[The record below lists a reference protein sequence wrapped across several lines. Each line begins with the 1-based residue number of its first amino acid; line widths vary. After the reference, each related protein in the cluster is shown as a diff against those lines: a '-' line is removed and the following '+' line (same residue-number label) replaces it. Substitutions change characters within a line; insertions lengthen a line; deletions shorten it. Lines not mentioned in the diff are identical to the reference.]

1 MAKSIC
7 MKGPYQR
14 FEPNREGCSAIPH
27 PDKKLKHMK
36 HLIVFFL
43 AASSFSG
50 FAQPR
55 AEEALEKDSKTLK
68 ERYVLMKEKSET
80 FNEYK
85 VIKEYILDGMWKI
98 TSDSIK
104 KVHSQLAEAKE
115 EAAQL
120 QLSLNSALAAV
131 KQKEDSMAEIEY
143 ASTHITVLGIDFSKS
158 FFIGLVGIVLL
169 GMILLIGLVTGR
181 LKLMYLSLKERM
193 DAESM
198 ISKEFENYKR
208 KALDKQM
215 KLSREL
221 QNERNKMAELRSA

>member
-1 MAKSIC
+1 MKYIIVILCAIVSAHTMAQS
-7 MKGPYQR
+7 Q
-14 FEPNREGCSAIPH
+14 
-27 PDKKLKHMK
+27 
-36 HLIVFFL
+36 
-43 AASSFSG
+43 
-50 FAQPR
+50 
-55 AEEALEKDSKTLK
+55 AEAALEKDAKTLN
-68 ERYVLMKEKSET
+68 ERFAVMKSKSET

-85 VIKEYILDGMWKI
+85 VIKEYILDGMWRI

-104 KVHSQLAEAKE
+104 KLHAQLAEARDE
-115 EAAQL
+115 SAQL
-120 QLSLNSALAAV
+120 QLGLKAAQAAV
-131 KQKEDSMAEIEY
+131 KQKEDSMAEVEH

-158 FFIGLVGIVLL
+158 FFIGLVGFVLL

-181 LKLMYLSLKERM
+181 LKMMYLSLKEKI
-193 DAESM
+193 DAENM